1 MKIAQEVELDEALGE
16 RRRLNL
22 EDYERLMAERKAED
36 QAEKERKRAMAD
48 V

>member
-1 MKIAQEVELDEALGE
+1 MQMKIAGEVEIDEAVNE

-22 EDYERLMAERKAED
+22 EDYERLMAEREAED
-36 QAEKERKRAMAD
+36 RGA